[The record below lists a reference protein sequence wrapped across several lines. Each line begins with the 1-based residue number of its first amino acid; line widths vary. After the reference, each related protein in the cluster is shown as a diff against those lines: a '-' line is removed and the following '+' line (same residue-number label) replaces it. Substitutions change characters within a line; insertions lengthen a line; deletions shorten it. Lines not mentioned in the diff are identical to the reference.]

1 MVKLKVHRKDM
12 CILNNYIKN
21 EKGLTL
27 VELLASVILLSIIS
41 VFVFSIIIQAI
52 DTNREVQQKTALRD
66 EGDIIV
72 SKFIKTLYSTKQ
84 EDIVRTNGKYIEVT
98 NDPTKCTKDDSGNWI
113 EDSTCSATLEK
124 IGFEK
129 INGVTTITFK
139 NEKYSTTNKNVK
151 ILEESAINGDPKKD
165 SLYEIQLKLEITQK
179 RGGKETKK
187 QMEFKNQIQPIVNKN

>member
-1 MVKLKVHRKDM
+1 M
-12 CILNNYIKN
+12 KN

-84 EDIVRTNGKYIEVT
+84 EDIVRANGKYIEVT
-98 NDPTKCTKDDSGNWI
+98 NDPTKCTKKEDGDWNL
-113 EDSTCSATLEK
+113 DSTCLATLEK
-124 IGFEK
+124 IGFDTSE
-129 INGVTTITFK
+129 GVMTIFFK
-139 NEKYSTTNKNVK
+139 KEKYSTSNKNVK
-151 ILEESAINGDPKKD
+151 ILDTSAINGDPQKD
-165 SLYEIQLKLEITQK
+165 TIYEIQLALEIVQK
-179 RGGKETKK
+179 RGNKETKK
-187 QMEFKNQIQPIVNKN
+187 QIEFKNQIQPIVNKE